1 MDDRLRSPTR
11 GGTVD
16 RRSCPTPRADT
27 ADAMREGVSAG
38 AIESKGSWLS
48 SREVSLNGFLGME
61 GLGAT

>member
-1 MDDRLRSPTR
+1 VGRSIADPVRLRAPTLPMQ
-11 GGTVD
+11 
-16 RRSCPTPRADT
+16 CEAW
-27 ADAMREGVSAG
+27 VSAG